1 MTSSYVYS
9 NCICIIIAI
18 IFLIISGVNYQKH
31 FEYQNTD
38 CIISNIT
45 YPTSLYDKQNLVT
58 CECGHRC
65 RSDSG
70 TCIRIYGSSIDN
82 PEIYVMFLETTK
94 KNSNEEC
101 TFSEKK
107 CNDGESINNRNIAI
121 RKAKEKAKSYIK
133 YNNTNNTIPC
143 YQHNDG
149 NIYLKNKSNYDQL
162 IIAIV
167 IFSILLV
174 SLCIFY
180 FCQNEE

>member
-1 MTSSYVYS
+1 MVSSSVYG

-94 KNSNEEC
+94 K
-101 TFSEKK
+101 
-107 CNDGESINNRNIAI
+107 IVM
-121 RKAKEKAKSYIK
+121 
-133 YNNTNNTIPC
+133 
-143 YQHNDG
+143 
-149 NIYLKNKSNYDQL
+149 KN
-162 IIAIV
+162 V
-167 IFSILLV
+167 LLV
-174 SLCIFY
+174 KKSVMTVKVSITAILPLEKQKKK
-180 FCQNEE
+180 QNHI